1 MAYLLTYY
9 MKQDKKIFVGI
20 MSMLAIAI
28 LLTAIQ
34 TANAERS
41 HKNFVPMY
49 EDQIIVCNI
58 DAVCKIINVDDYLS
72 DEGTERLG
80 MELNADIDTFSM
92 EDLG

>member
-1 MAYLLTYY
+1 MNTKLLL
-9 MKQDKKIFVGI
+9 V
-20 MSMLAIAI
+20 IAFSI
-28 LLTAIQ
+28 ICLSATLTAE
-34 TANAERS
+34 AKVS

-58 DAVCKIINVDDYLS
+58 EAVCKIINVDDYLS

-92 EDLG
+92 GDLS